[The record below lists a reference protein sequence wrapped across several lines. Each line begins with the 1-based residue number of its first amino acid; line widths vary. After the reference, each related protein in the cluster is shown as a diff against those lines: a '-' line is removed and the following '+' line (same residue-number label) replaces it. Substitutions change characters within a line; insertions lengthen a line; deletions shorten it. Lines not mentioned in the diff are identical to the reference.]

1 MLDGGD
7 DGTEVEADRDERQ
20 ALPPAG
26 TKYWVSRRKAQVVM
40 AVERGLLSIDEVCSR
55 YRMDPEEFAL
65 WRRRLHKTGKQSLR
79 ITRTQEY
86 RRREVPKS

>member
-1 MLDGGD
+1 MLKGGD
-7 DGTEVEADRDERQ
+7 DMAKAAADRDERL

-26 TKYWVSRRKAQVVM
+26 TTYWVSRRKAQVVM
-40 AVERGLLSIDEVCSR
+40 AVERGLLSIDEVCRR

-65 WRRRLHKTGKQSLR
+65 WRRRLHKAGKQSLR

-86 RRREVPKS
+86 RRKETPQS